1 MEQLFDKYKNIQ
13 LFATSPKYRN
23 YKLVL
28 NGNEGFAD
36 FETFKNKIQLFGY
49 IMHSFRDPK
58 NPDIPID
65 LYLFQHESQYIKD
78 TNYFKKILDKYT
90 SKQIMILIT
99 KEELNIYRKKSIIG
113 NTNIICKNYLH
124 KHFIMEINR
133 GPLCSKHI
141 ILSPEEV
148 QTLCYNTMAHGH
160 RFPSILEYDPQ
171 NIWIGGQVNDI
182 IMIESYSEITGHSIH
197 YRIVTPVSGK
207 ISQNKARIEPQ
218 WTSQKNE
225 VITSSLEAI
234 DETPDDNNR
243 SEEKILNE
251 QPVENELEYYESDY
265 EDIESEEEEA

>member
-13 LFATSPKYRN
+13 LFATSAKYRN
-23 YKLVL
+23 YKLL
-28 NGNEGFAD
+28 GDDGFAD

-58 NPDIPID
+58 NSNTPID

-90 SKQIMILIT
+90 SKQILILIT
-99 KEELNIYRKKSIIG
+99 KEELNIYRKKSILG
-113 NTNIICKNYLH
+113 NSNIDCRNYLH
-124 KHFIMEINR
+124 KHFLIEINK
-133 GPLCSKHI
+133 GPLCSKHT
-141 ILSPEEV
+141 ILSPAEV

-182 IMIESYSEITGHSIH
+182 IMIEPYSEITGQSVH

-207 ISQNKARIEPQ
+207 TLQNKARVEPQ

-225 VITSSLEAI
+225 VITSSLEAV
-234 DETPDDNNR
+234 DEVVDEDHE
-243 SEEKILNE
+243 S
-251 QPVENELEYYESDY
+251 VED
-265 EDIESEEEEA
+265 EDEA